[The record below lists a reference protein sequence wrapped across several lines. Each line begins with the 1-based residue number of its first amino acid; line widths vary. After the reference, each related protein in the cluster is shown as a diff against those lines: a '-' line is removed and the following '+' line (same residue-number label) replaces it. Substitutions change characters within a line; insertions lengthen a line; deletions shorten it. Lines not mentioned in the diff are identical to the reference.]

1 MTLRGRGSLIPAAA
15 VAVLA
20 QYLAAPA
27 FAQDHVAQPVA
38 TDGSPTRQVFEPQ
51 YFTAY
56 APRNAFDMLERLPGF
71 TLEEADEARGLGQAS
86 GNVLLN
92 GARLAGKST
101 TAEDQL
107 KRINSGDVI
116 RIELIDGATLNIPGL
131 SGLVAN
137 VVTGQGGFAGQFT
150 WEPTPGNKLARYNL
164 THGDI
169 SLSGSLGRAS
179 FKLALSNPS
188 HHGGSDGP
196 SLITAGDGS
205 LIDSRRLRTRAHG
218 ETPTL
223 SGSVQLELGS
233 SAIANFSASHLWDYY
248 HWRRREER
256 MPVAGDPAVR
266 FLDRLDKSRE
276 LELGG
281 DIQFPLGPG
290 RLKLIGLNTSK
301 TRDYST
307 ESVFE
312 PSETTP
318 PSGDRYELHAE
329 SSERIARAEYG
340 WQMLGGD
347 WQLSSEAAYNR
358 LDNVSA
364 LFAADADGQFA
375 PIPFPAGTGGVKED
389 RYETILS
396 YGRPITSRLSLQL
409 AAGGEY
415 SKLVQTGS
423 NAEERSF
430 RRPKG
435 SLALA
440 WAARPGLDMSL
451 RLSRRVGQLDFAD
464 FLAQVFVDAD
474 NQNAGNNQLV
484 PEQSWVLEYE
494 VSRDF
499 GAWGSAKLKLARHW
513 IEDVVTYIPIPGGGE
528 SLGNV
533 ERADRKQLAFDAT
546 LKMEPLGIR
555 GARFDLLL
563 ELEDS
568 AIADPLTSELR
579 PIDETEG
586 FNIEGEF
593 RHDIP
598 RGDWAWGFRITKT
611 HLGRYYR
618 IFETGELDGF
628 RKRGEIYAEHKNVFG
643 LTVRATAANLFN
655 ETSRTYR
662 TLYTGPRNSAP
673 VLFNEKADRDLYPS
687 YTLSI
692 KGSF

>member
-1 MTLRGRGSLIPAAA
+1 LCCLTLPAS
-15 VAVLA
+15 
-20 QYLAAPA
+20 
-27 FAQDHVAQPVA
+27 AQDHVPQPPSDDA
-38 TDGSPTRQVFEPQ
+38 GLSRQVYGPE

-107 KRINSGDVI
+107 KRINAGDVL
-116 RIELIDGATLNIPGL
+116 RIEVLDGATLDIPGL
-131 SGLVAN
+131 SGQVAN
-137 VVTGQGGFAGQFT
+137 VVTGQSGLAGQFN
-150 WEPTPGNKLARYNL
+150 WQPTPGNKAAGYNL
-164 THGDI
+164 TEGDI
-169 SLSGSLGRAS
+169 SVSASLGRAK
-179 FKLALSNPS
+179 FNLALSNPS
-188 HHGGSDGP
+188 HHGGSIGP
-196 SLITAGDGS
+196 SLITAGDGT
-205 LIDSRRLRTRAHG
+205 LIDSRRLRTRAHT
-218 ETPTL
+218 EAPTL
-223 SGSVQLELGS
+223 SASVQLDLANG
-233 SAIANFSASHLWDYY
+233 AIANLSASHLWDYF

-266 FLDRLDKSRE
+266 HLDRLDKSRE
-276 LELGG
+276 LELGA

-290 RLKLIGLNTSK
+290 RLKLIGLNSSE

-312 PSETTP
+312 PSETSP
-318 PSGDRYELHAE
+318 ASGDRYELYAE
-329 SSERIARAEYG
+329 SSERIGRAEYG
-340 WQMLGGD
+340 WPMLGGD
-347 WQLSSEAAYNR
+347 WQLSTEAAYNR
-358 LDNVSA
+358 LDNISS
-364 LFAADADGQFA
+364 LFAIDADGVFA
-375 PIPFPAGTGGVKED
+375 SIPFPAGTGGVKED

-396 YGRPITSRLSLQL
+396 YGRPITGRLSLQL
-409 AAGGEY
+409 AVGGEY

-435 SLALA
+435 SLSLA

-451 RLSRRVGQLDFAD
+451 RLNRRVGQLDFAD

-494 VSRDF
+494 VSKDF
-499 GAWGSAKLKLARHW
+499 GKWGSARLKLVRSW

-533 ERADRKQLAFDAT
+533 DRADRKQLTFDST
-546 LKMEPLGIR
+546 LKLEPLGIA
-555 GARFDLLL
+555 GARFDLLI

-568 AIADPLTSELR
+568 SIADPLTSELR

-598 RGDWAWGFRITKT
+598 RSNWAWGFLVSKT

-618 IFETGELDGF
+618 IFESGETDGF
-628 RKRGEIYAEHKNVFG
+628 RKQGEVYVEQKDLFG
-643 LTVRATAANLFN
+643 LTVRATASNLFS

-662 TLYTGPRNSAP
+662 TLYEGPRNAAP
-673 VLFNEKADRDLYPS
+673 VLFSEKSDRSLYPS
-687 YTLSI
+687 YELSI